1 MSIRLKFVMLG
12 NSTVGKTSLVNRCL
26 VNRFLPYTETTIGA
40 SFNTKGIDIDN
51 NKVRMD
57 IWDTA
62 GQERYRSLIP
72 LYYRNADC
80 ILLCIDL
87 SNEINFEDDIEW
99 WLNEVNSNNK
109 NEQRVLKIVGTKSD
123 IKSEEVEESLKTY
136 CKEKNIDYIESSSKN
151 NINIDLVFTK
161 TAEEYYIK
169 SGIGEKEKNDNVLK
183 STKST
188 NTSWMSF
195 CSIS

>member
-99 WLNEVNSNNK
+99 WLNEVNSNN
-109 NEQRVLKIVGTKSD
+109 
-123 IKSEEVEESLKTY
+123 
-136 CKEKNIDYIESSSKN
+136 
-151 NINIDLVFTK
+151 
-161 TAEEYYIK
+161 
-169 SGIGEKEKNDNVLK
+169 
-183 STKST
+183 
-188 NTSWMSF
+188 
-195 CSIS
+195 

>member
-1 MSIRLKFVMLG
+1 
-12 NSTVGKTSLVNRCL
+12 
-26 VNRFLPYTETTIGA
+26 E
-40 SFNTKGIDIDN
+40 IDN

-87 SNEINFEDDIEW
+87 SNEINFNDDIEW
-99 WLNEVNSNNK
+99 WLNEVNSNNNNDK
-109 NEQRVLKIVGTKSD
+109 KILKIVGTKSD
-123 IKSEEVEESLKTY
+123 IKSEEVEESLKEY

-151 NINIDLVFTK
+151 NINIDLVFRK
-161 TAEEYYIK
+161 TAEEYYMK
-169 SGIGEKEKNDNVLK
+169 SGIGIGEKQNNDNVLK
-183 STKST
+183 STKSS
-188 NTSWMSF
+188 NMSWMSY